1 MTGMYWK
8 SARLASGG
16 AAFALAVGMAVTS
29 ATMAADA
36 APESLLKAMSDYMA
50 AQNSISFNYD
60 SNLEIVTVEGQKLGL
75 ASSGTIQVSRPD
87 KIRATRTGGFAD
99 VELTF
104 DGKTLTLLGKNMNLY
119 AQAELP
125 GTLDKLVDQIRD
137 KYNRPLPAAD
147 LIMSNPYQELM
158 ADVKDVKDLGSGVIR
173 GQECDHLAF
182 RNDDVDWQIW
192 IAQGD
197 KPYPCRYV
205 ITSTKVDRAPQY
217 TIDVRDWNA
226 STEASSVDFR
236 FTPPADAKLAT
247 PDDLKDFDE
256 LPSHFMPKS

>member
-1 MTGMYWK
+1 MTEMCWK
-8 SARLASGG
+8 STRLVIGG
-16 AAFALAVGMAVTS
+16 AAFAVAVGMAATS
-29 ATMAADA
+29 ATVAADA

-60 SNLEIVTVEGQKLGL
+60 SNLEIVTTEGQKLGL
-75 ASSGTIQVSRPD
+75 ASSGTIEISRPD
-87 KIRATRTGGFAD
+87 KIRASRTGGFAD

-104 DGKTLTLLGKNMNLY
+104 DGKTLTLLGKNVNLY

-125 GTLDKLVDQIRD
+125 GTLDNLVDQIRD

-147 LIMSNPYQELM
+147 LILSDPYEELM

-217 TIDVRDWNA
+217 TIDVRDWKA
-226 STEASSVDFR
+226 STEASSVNFS
-236 FTPPADAKLAT
+236 FTPPAGAKLAT

>member
-1 MTGMYWK
+1 MADIPWNTPRHII
-8 SARLASGG
+8 SAT
-16 AAFALAVGMAVTS
+16 AFAVAVGLAASSAAV
-29 ATMAADA
+29 AADA
-36 APESLLKAMSDYMA
+36 APETLLRAMSDYMA
-50 AQNSISFNYD
+50 AQNSISFSYD
-60 SNLEIVTVEGQKLGL
+60 SNLEIVTVEGQKFGL
-75 ASSGTIQVSRPD
+75 ASSGAIQISRPD

-99 VELTF
+99 IELTF

-125 GTLDKLVDQIRD
+125 GTLDSLVDQIRD

-226 STEASSVDFR
+226 STEATSVDFR